1 MKSTEEQKRT
11 DERDGLPQG
20 GPRPERGTTMKIWKT
35 TILMGAAALLGLGW
49 AIAASAQQQTA
60 TVHGHVNNPI
70 SQPITTGDVKFT
82 KDKTGDP
89 KDRKY
94 TSSFPIG
101 PDGSFK
107 GDGVAPGDYLAIV
120 FQGDKSLDFQEVTL
134 KAGDDKTIDFDMSRA
149 DYIAK
154 MTPEE
159 RKTLEEYKKKNAAA
173 TEANKTILNLNATIK
188 AVRAD
193 LASPTPNYDK
203 DQSDMKAAVDSKPDE
218 GLLWVTYADT
228 LQAGGDHLA
237 AADRT
242 AKKAPL
248 TDDAVVKQYT
258 DAGDAYKKGID
269 LMAASKKPNPAD
281 QAIGYNQ
288 MGNALAKA
296 GKADAASAAFENAV
310 KLAPANAGMYYNNEA
325 AVLFN
330 ASQSDA
336 ALAAAEKAIAADPKR
351 PDPYFIKGQ
360 VLIAKSTFDQ
370 KTQKLVPPPGTV
382 DAYQQYLALAPD
394 GKNAPAVKEVLA
406 SLGEKI
412 DTKYSAHH
420 K

>member
-1 MKSTEEQKRT
+1 
-11 DERDGLPQG
+11 
-20 GPRPERGTTMKIWKT
+20 MKIWRSMV
-35 TILMGAAALLGLGW
+35 IAAVCAFGLGLGW
-49 AIAASAQQQTA
+49 TLTASAQEQTA
-60 TVHGHVNNPI
+60 SVHGHVNNPAGQALT
-70 SQPITTGDVKFT
+70 SGDVKFT
-82 KDKTGDP
+82 KDKSAKP
-89 KDRKY
+89 EDRKY
-94 TSSFPIG
+94 TNSFPIDANG
-101 PDGSFK
+101 DYKGS
-107 GDGVAPGDYLAIV
+107 DVAPGDYLALV
-120 FQGDKSLDFQEVTL
+120 MVEGKTPDFQEVTI
-134 KAGDDKTIDFDMSRA
+134 KAGDNKQIDFDMSRP

-159 RKTLEEYKKKNAAA
+159 RKTLEEYKAKNAQASQ
-173 TEANKTILNLNATIK
+173 ANKVIANLNTTIK

-193 LASPTPNYDK
+193 MASPSPNFEK

-218 GLLWVTYADT
+218 GLLWITYGDT
-228 LQAGGDHLA
+228 LQGGGDKAA
-237 AADRT
+237 AADRA
-242 AKKAPL
+242 AKKAPA
-248 TDDAVVKQYT
+248 TDDAVMKQYT
-258 DAGDAYKKGID
+258 DAADAYKKGAD

-281 QAIGYNQ
+281 QAIAYNQ

-296 GKADAASAAFENAV
+296 GKTQDSSAAFENAA

-325 AVLFN
+325 AVMFN
-330 ASQSDA
+330 AGQTDG

-360 VLIAKSTFDQ
+360 VLIGKSTFDQ
-370 KTQKLVPPPGTV
+370 KTQKIVPPAGTV